1 MDNSGSAVADEKNFG
16 HTKLS
21 FRKPGQNALLFFHY
35 ITETRKKHYLSFRT
49 QVCGIT
55 PSHSFPLFERGV
67 FVKLPGKM
75 CVPFFPDLPR
85 NRQYG
90 LLFVPDFL
98 PYVAMR
104 LTSRRRLLYPRNK
117 SGQRECRSFAITIGR
132 SAYHMNERPP
142 LVSVTFGVAA

>member
-1 MDNSGSAVADEKNFG
+1 MADEKNFG
-16 HTKLS
+16 HAKLS

-35 ITETRKKHYLSFRT
+35 ITETRKKHYLSFRRE
-49 QVCGIT
+49 VCGIT
-55 PSHSFPLFERGV
+55 PSYSAPLFERGI

-75 CVPFFPDLPR
+75 CVPFFPDSPR

-104 LTSRRRLLYPRNK
+104 LQAVGDCCTLGTNPDSGNAALL
-117 SGQRECRSFAITIGR
+117 Q
-132 SAYHMNERPP
+132 
-142 LVSVTFGVAA
+142 